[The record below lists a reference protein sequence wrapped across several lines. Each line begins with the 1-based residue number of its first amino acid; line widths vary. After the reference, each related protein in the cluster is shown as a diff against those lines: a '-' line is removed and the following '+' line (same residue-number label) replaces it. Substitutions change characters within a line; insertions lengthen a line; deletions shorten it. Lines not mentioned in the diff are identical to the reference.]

1 MFGRDFSPKNG
12 RDLSS
17 KVFVGDS
24 SFSFFGRESLFRDS
38 LVHLFFFARKM
49 PRERRFLVEIVLH
62 MFLAN
67 NVSSELPWQNFF
79 EIILGKKILEKFFF
93 SEFWVGMV
101 LQIFFSRGFFRN
113 LFEREFYSKYVW

>member
-1 MFGRDFSPKNG
+1 
-12 RDLSS
+12 
-17 KVFVGDS
+17 
-24 SFSFFGRESLFRDS
+24 
-38 LVHLFFFARKM
+38 M